1 MFLHCVEKHMYLVFL
16 RTRRFFHLI
25 LKKIS
30 TYIFLPFF
38 ADKCTRKAHFYN
50 QLRLCDGQEG
60 GTHTYKKKLR
70 ILLARKKS
78 FVKIQETKK
87 NNLKKK
93 KKSSFW
99 NVLSPSSDRSFKKRK
114 KRTQILLLSSE
125 NLKKKI
131 PNTQKM
137 EYYDEQKKT

>member
-1 MFLHCVEKHMYLVFL
+1 MASLGEHNCSCCHQQP
-16 RTRRFFHLI
+16 
-25 LKKIS
+25 
-30 TYIFLPFF
+30 LPP
-38 ADKCTRKAHFYN
+38 ARQVLARIHSDKCTRKAHFYN

-93 KKSSFW
+93 KSRPSEMFYPLPVIEASKKEKKELKSCCCC
-99 NVLSPSSDRSFKKRK
+99 R
-114 KRTQILLLSSE
+114 
-125 NLKKKI
+125 
-131 PNTQKM
+131 QK
-137 EYYDEQKKT
+137 T